1 MKKKLASI
9 LLVTT
14 LTISLLAGCGGSK
27 SSSDS
32 KSSGS
37 GETKDVSELVIGEIE
52 YSVVNDG
59 GWAQSMHEGLVKACN
74 DLGIDTETNLLTME
88 DISEEDTALLES
100 TVEELVDEGADIIF
114 GCSAGYSAI
123 LAELQQEYP
132 DVIFAQQSNDVYDNI
147 IEFQIRGYEGDFL
160 NGYLCALMNEGS
172 DQLGFCASMDEAS
185 VRTAIN
191 SFALGA
197 KYANP
202 NATVQVLWADSWYD
216 LDIESQNAK
225 TLIDNGIKYMGMEAS
240 SPAVPQ
246 TCEEHVAYC
255 VGYNVD
261 LQESAPK
268 AVLTSFVWNWAPIFE
283 DIMQKTADGTID
295 ISANYNE
302 GGECAALAPFN
313 QDLVPQDIQDKVNE
327 LRDKIN
333 NGEVKVYAGELKDDQ
348 GNVLVKDGEEMAD
361 EDILAQDFFVEN
373 VIGGKK

>member
-14 LTISLLAGCGGSK
+14 LTISLLSGCGGSK

-246 TCEEHVAYC
+246 TCEEHGAYC

-261 LQESAPK
+261 MQESAPK

-295 ISANYNE
+295 ISANYYE